1 MHRWYHWLSPAHHLL
16 ALHARWVV
24 ASVGAEI
31 KAQSRD
37 QQFVKEVCY
46 SPIGKHEILEMD
58 SKLKSGYKGKMRWF
72 MNATFLLESLIR
84 VDRVSLPVKEKCYEM
99 LMDRYERIL
108 DGVRA
113 GKFPGGRDNPD
124 LLELEGNMEVSF
136 LALESDRRAFF

>member
-37 QQFVKEVCY
+37 QQFVKDVCY
-46 SPIGKHEILEMD
+46 SPIGVHEIMGLD
-58 SKLKSGYKGKMRWF
+58 RKLKSSYKGKMRWF

-84 VDRVSLPVKEKCYEM
+84 VDRIPLPIKEKCFVM
-99 LMDRYERIL
+99 LIDRHERIL
-108 DGVRA
+108 AGVRA

-124 LLELEGNMEVSF
+124 LLELEGKMELSF
-136 LALESDRRAFF
+136 LVLEDDRRASI